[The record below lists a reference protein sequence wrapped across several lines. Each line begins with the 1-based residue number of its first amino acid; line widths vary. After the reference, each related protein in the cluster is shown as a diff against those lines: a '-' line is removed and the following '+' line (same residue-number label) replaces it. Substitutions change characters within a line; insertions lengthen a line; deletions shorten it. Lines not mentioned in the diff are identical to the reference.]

1 MVDYKFSEILK
12 YSLCKIWI
20 ERIQRDIK
28 FFLEFNEIQDFYDVD
43 GIMHQ
48 MRSAHYV
55 FHIINNEI
63 KGRIYKN
70 GEPMLY
76 ITYDSKKAIVIYD
89 DMKRL
94 IFMKKLG
101 EPLLFV

>member
-20 ERIQRDIK
+20 ERIQRDMD
-28 FFLEFNEIQDFYDVD
+28 FFLSFDEIQDLYDVD

-48 MRSAHYV
+48 MKSAHYV
-55 FHIINNEI
+55 FHNINNEI

-76 ITYDSKKAIVIYD
+76 ITYDSKRAIVIYD

-94 IFMKKLG
+94 IFMKKLE
-101 EPLLFV
+101 EPLLYV